1 MTAPAS
7 STPEVNAA
15 DVMSTP
21 VATVSDQGTIWDAWS
36 VLISCR
42 VRHAVVVSGSHCVA
56 VVNDRD
62 LVDAWQQGP
71 SVLRRTPLRSLLR
84 DRTSCVLPDAS
95 LSQVA
100 ELMNADRVDAVPV
113 VDVHGELLGL
123 VTAGDIVHAVARYG
137 LHAAGGD
144 PRDQAVQTAPRQ

>member
-1 MTAPAS
+1 MTGFAF

-21 VATVSDQGTIWDAWS
+21 VATVSDQGTVWDAWS

-42 VRHAVVVSGSHCVA
+42 VGHVVVVSGSRCVA
-56 VVNDRD
+56 VLTDRD

-71 SVLRRTPLRSLLR
+71 SVLRRTPIRSLLR

-100 ELMNADRVDAVPV
+100 ELMNVERVDAVPV
-113 VDVHGELLGL
+113 VDIHGELLGL
-123 VTAGDIVHAVARYG
+123 ITAGDIVHAVARYG
-137 LHAAGGD
+137 LHAGGGD
-144 PRDQAVQTAPRQ
+144 ARDPAFQAAPKQ